1 MLYCA
6 LYFYVGATW
15 LLTVSNAGWL
25 FLFLFSLVGWAN
37 DEFLDS
43 RDFPG
48 EKFDGIDVRITTFMG
63 EGNYGRLV
71 ASLRRTREVCQKVD
85 R

>member
-25 FLFLFSLVGWAN
+25 FLFLFSLVGWVN

-48 EKFDGIDVRITTFMG
+48 EKFDGIDVRITSFMG
-63 EGNYGRLV
+63 ARNYGRRV
-71 ASLRRTREVCQKVD
+71 ANLRRTREACLRVD